1 MFMGGRMKYS
11 LLGEVK
17 GIYNKLTLMEM
28 LISFIWIFIGILL
41 VSNESLS
48 NLAFSIILGV
58 LCIISGLSSI
68 YMFIKRGSILLY
80 NFNIFYGII
89 MILIGLLSM
98 LVGKSLQ
105 IFLGIYIIFLAIQ
118 KITYAIFL
126 QRFGELSWLLTLIV
140 GILYLAM
147 GILSMFS
154 EKVIVVCGIVLIGY
168 GLINLVNVLLLRKRS
183 KYYIA

>member
-1 MFMGGRMKYS
+1 
-11 LLGEVK
+11 
-17 GIYNKLTLMEM
+17 
-28 LISFIWIFIGILL
+28 
-41 VSNESLS
+41 
-48 NLAFSIILGV
+48 
-58 LCIISGLSSI
+58 
-68 YMFIKRGSILLY
+68 
-80 NFNIFYGII
+80 